1 MLRYRIIKK
10 NIIIAK
16 LYNTYYLILIKYNKI
31 RYYLIPI
38 LNVHAIARLAKLKL

>member
-16 LYNTYYLILIKYNKI
+16 LYYTYHLAFIKYNKI
-31 RYYLIPI
+31 KYYLIPI
-38 LNVHAIARLAKLKL
+38 LNMHVIARLAKLRL